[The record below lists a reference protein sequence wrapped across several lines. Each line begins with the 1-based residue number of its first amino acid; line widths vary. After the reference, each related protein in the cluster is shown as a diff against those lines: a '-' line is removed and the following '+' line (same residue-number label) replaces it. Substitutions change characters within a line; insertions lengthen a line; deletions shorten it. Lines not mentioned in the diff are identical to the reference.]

1 MNKVIVNG
9 TKTYDIE
16 GDNVNGSEILT
27 DIIHVDGRFY
37 HLLKDGKSFNIEIV
51 NPDAT
56 AKTFTLKINGNLY
69 DVQVK
74 DKFDQLMEQM
84 GFNSSDQN
92 KMRELKAPMPGLVID
107 VRVQAG
113 DVVKKGDALL
123 VLEAMKMENV
133 LKAAG
138 DAVVKSISVEKGV
151 SVEKNHVLIIFE

>member
-51 NPDAT
+51 NQDAT

-151 SVEKNHVLIIFE
+151 SVEKNRVLIIFE

>member
-1 MNKVIVNG
+1 MNKVTVNG
-9 TKTYDIE
+9 TKTYNIE
-16 GDNVNGSEILT
+16 GNIVNGSEILT
-27 DIIHVDGRFY
+27 DIIQLDGRFY

-51 NPDAT
+51 NQDSA

-92 KMRELKAPMPGLVID
+92 KLRELKAPMPGLVID

-113 DVVKKGDALL
+113 DVVKKGDAML

-133 LKAAG
+133 LKASG
-138 DAVVKSISVEKGV
+138 DAVVKSISVEKGM

>member
-1 MNKVIVNG
+1 MCIR
-9 TKTYDIE
+9 DR
-16 GDNVNGSEILT
+16 DNVNGSEILT

-51 NPDAT
+51 NQDAT

>member
-51 NPDAT
+51 NQDAT

>member
-9 TKTYDIE
+9 TKTFDIE

-27 DIIHVDGRFY
+27 DIIHLDGRFY

-51 NPDAT
+51 NQDAT

-92 KMRELKAPMPGLVID
+92 KIRELKAPMPGLVID

>member
-1 MNKVIVNG
+1 MNKVTVGG
-9 TKTYDIE
+9 TKNYEIE
-16 GDNVNGSEILT
+16 GNNVNGSDILT
-27 DIIHVDGRFY
+27 DIIKLDARFY

-51 NPDAT
+51 SQSST
-56 AKTFTLKINGNLY
+56 AKTCTLKINGNLY
-69 DVQVK
+69 EVQVK

-84 GFNSSDQN
+84 GFNSGDQN

>member
-51 NPDAT
+51 NQDAT

-151 SVEKNHVLIIFE
+151 SVEKIMCS

>member
-51 NPDAT
+51 NQDAT

-123 VLEAMKMENV
+123 VLEAMKKENV

>member
-51 NPDAT
+51 NQDAT

-113 DVVKKGDALL
+113 DVVKKVMPYLCW
-123 VLEAMKMENV
+123 KQ
-133 LKAAG
+133 
-138 DAVVKSISVEKGV
+138 
-151 SVEKNHVLIIFE
+151 

>member
-51 NPDAT
+51 NQDAT

-133 LKAAG
+133 LKAPG
-138 DAVVKSISVEKGV
+138 DAIVKSIEVQKGQN
-151 SVEKNHVLIIFE
+151 VEKNHVLIIFE

>member
-1 MNKVIVNG
+1 MNKVTVNG
-9 TKTYDIE
+9 TKNYEIE
-16 GDNVNGSEILT
+16 GNNVNGSDILT
-27 DIIHVDGRFY
+27 DIIQLDARFY

-51 NPDAT
+51 NLDSA

-69 DVQVK
+69 EVQVK

-84 GFNSSDQN
+84 GFNSGDQN

-107 VRVQAG
+107 VRVQVG
-113 DVVKKGDALL
+113 DTVKKGDALL

-138 DAVVKSISVEKGV
+138 DAVVKSISVQKGV

>member
-51 NPDAT
+51 NQDAT

-84 GFNSSDQN
+84 GVNSSDQN
-92 KMRELKAPMPGLVID
+92 KMRELKGPMPGLVID